1 MNYIGSKLRL
11 SSFIYDTIKQVAG
24 TDLSLYTFCDLF
36 TGTGTVSL
44 LFKNKV
50 KKIIANDREYY
61 SFVLNKAHLENS
73 VISLPDYDLLIQEI
87 NLLNG
92 TPGFVFQQYA
102 ENGKAGRLYFS
113 ERNGKRID
121 AIRLKIEQ
129 WKNSGTINENM
140 YFLLLASLIRSADKV
155 ANTTS
160 VYAAYLKNLKQSAQQ
175 DMLLTPIL
183 FDNSVN
189 PECEIYQEDSNGLIN
204 KIEGDILY
212 LDPPYNRREYASNY
226 HLLNTIAL
234 YDTAFIPKG
243 KTGMRKYKTSRYC
256 RKPEAAIA
264 LEELLNKARFRYIFL
279 SYNNEGWISSDGI
292 QKIMKKYGNY
302 HRFTCTYKRFKSQ
315 KIAVQDDTTT
325 EFIHV
330 LLKE

>member
-24 TDLSLYTFCDLF
+24 TDLSLCTFCDLF
-36 TGTGTVSL
+36 AGTGTVSL
-44 LFKNKV
+44 LFKNEV

-61 SFVLNKAHLENS
+61 SFVLNKAHLKNS
-73 VISLPDYDLLIQEI
+73 VISFSDYCLLIQE
-87 NLLNG
+87 LNFLSG
-92 TPGFVFQQYA
+92 TSGFVFQQYA

-140 YFLLLASLIRSADKV
+140 YFLLLASLIKSADKV
-155 ANTTS
+155 ANTAS
-160 VYAAYLKNLKQSAQQ
+160 VYAAYLKNFKQSAKQEIQ
-175 DMLLTPIL
+175 LCPVS
-183 FDNSVN
+183 FENSIN
-189 PECEIYQEDSNGLIN
+189 TECEVYQEDSNQLIN

-234 YDTAFIPKG
+234 YDTSFIPKG
-243 KTGMRKYKTSRYC
+243 KNRDASICYL
-256 RKPEAAIA
+256 P
-264 LEELLNKARFRYIFL
+264 LLQKA
-279 SYNNEGWISSDGI
+279 
-292 QKIMKKYGNY
+292 
-302 HRFTCTYKRFKSQ
+302 
-315 KIAVQDDTTT
+315 
-325 EFIHV
+325 
-330 LLKE
+330 